1 MALVICGLAVYPTG
15 LETSLNSALITGQQT
30 VIVQQSDLTE
40 SLFQQ
45 LSLFSNYFGHTYFG
59 VFSSG
64 KTFQETPIWGDFFF
78 PNTSLYYTSY
88 LSSGFF
94 TAIAGAFLIAIY
106 VTAKP
111 KKL

>member
-1 MALVICGLAVYPTG
+1 VVLQVYPTG

-30 VIVQQSDLTE
+30 VIVQQPDLTE

-64 KTFQETPIWGDFFF
+64 KTFQETPIWGDFF
-78 PNTSLYYTSY
+78 SLTHHSI
-88 LSSGFF
+88 
-94 TAIAGAFLIAIY
+94 TQAISHLDSLLLLQGLF
-106 VTAKP
+106 
-111 KKL
+111 